1 MELWKVYKKGINL
14 NIDWRHIK
22 HSNVKYE
29 SRGVEPEFFILFVTI
44 YGIIKFWLRGYVL
57 QYTLYLTKSRRWI
70 DPESGL
76 IVVKAGRDPV
86 NDEVVVV

>member
-1 MELWKVYKKGINL
+1 MTGVTSSTVTTSTSLE
-14 NIDWRHIK
+14 R
-22 HSNVKYE
+22 SNQNF
-29 SRGVEPEFFILFVTI
+29 SFVTI
-44 YGIIKFWLRGYVL
+44 YGIIRFWLRGYVL